1 MNISVNLYMHRHA
14 KASLFQFT
22 KSSIKMKTKFPS
34 YYIWSSHESF
44 TMKEGVHQKRGGRRR
59 RNRSPITYKV
69 SFFQKKRHNSITNKA
84 KQRTSAPHE
93 SSQYETVIRSQ
104 QSGNGLIWFICLHI
118 EKLTVFTHV
127 TKIIAIVATPP
138 YWSTKNLDKL

>member
-1 MNISVNLYMHRHA
+1 MNISVNLYTHTHA
-14 KASLFQFT
+14 KASIFQFT

-34 YYIWSSHESF
+34 YYIWSSHESL
-44 TMKEGVHQKRGGRRR
+44 TMKEGVHQKRGGRR
-59 RNRSPITYKV
+59 NRSPITCKV

-104 QSGNGLIWFICLHI
+104 QFSNGLIWFICLHI

-127 TKIIAIVATPP
+127 TKIIATVATSP
-138 YWSTKNLDKL
+138 YWSTKHLNKL